1 MKHERPALWSEP
13 CADQNQSA
21 GERSYTRF
29 AAGRTTAISSSA
41 VLSGRDWLAQH
52 DRSLVSSPRLE
63 RQEALKEGRR
73 KAHQQQRM
81 QHRHQLATPLLR
93 GVK

>member
-13 CADQNQSA
+13 CADQNQSS
-21 GERSYTRF
+21 GEGSYTRF

-52 DRSLVSSPRLE
+52 DPRVQPHSPRFQQRRE
-63 RQEALKEGRR
+63 ERR
-73 KAHQQQRM
+73 KAKHQQRM
-81 QHRHQLATPLLR
+81 QERHPPLLLR

>member
-1 MKHERPALWSEP
+1 MKHERPALGSEP
-13 CADQNQSA
+13 GADQNRSG

-29 AAGRTTAISSSA
+29 AAGRTTHLSTSP
-41 VLSGRDWLAQH
+41 LSGREWLAQH
-52 DRSLVSSPRLE
+52 DRSLVSSPRFE
-63 RQEALKEGRR
+63 RWEARKDARR
-73 KAHQQQRM
+73 KAFHQQRM